1 MKSTE
6 RDVIVVGAGPGGST
20 CAAYLALAGVDV
32 LLLDKEVWPR
42 DKPCGD
48 GQTAVACEFL
58 KDIGIA
64 DELASMGF
72 KTKGASFTSPDYN
85 RVNFD
90 MGEASSYVTP
100 RRLFDDL
107 VRKRAIQAGAE
118 MIENAWV
125 YDVIKEDGFIRGVKA
140 KIDGEYVELRSKL
153 VIGADGA
160 HSIIAK
166 KIGMFND
173 DDNEVAVV
181 GRCYYEDVDIP
192 GYLEMHLDKDVL
204 PGYVWIFPMRD
215 GKANV
220 GLGYNRKFYVDVPD
234 LEVTLEKWIVESPYG
249 ECLRGKRRIGEFR
262 GWRIPYAT
270 GAFDNYVDGCML
282 IGDAGSLITPFTAE
296 GIGPAMASGHLVS
309 KICQK
314 ALRLGD
320 FSCHVLMEYKVQ
332 WDNEYG
338 PAIKRIKSIES
349 AFQSAETINGYMA
362 KFKGNPDAR
371 EMFLGMMHITD

>member
-32 LLLDKEVWPR
+32 LLLDKEIWPR
-42 DKPCGD
+42 EKPCGD
-48 GQTAVACEFL
+48 GQTGVSFKFV
-58 KDIGIA
+58 KDLGIA
-64 DELASMGF
+64 DELAAAGF
-72 KTKGASFTSPDYN
+72 KTKGASFTSPDHN
-85 RVNFD
+85 RIDFD

-100 RRLFDDL
+100 RRLFDDM
-107 VRKRAIQAGAE
+107 VRKRAIRAGAE
-118 MIENAWV
+118 MLQNAWV
-125 YDVIKEDGFIRGVKA
+125 YDVIKEDGFVRGVRA
-140 KIDGEYVELRSKL
+140 KIDGEHVELRSKL

-166 KIGMFND
+166 KIGMFGD
-173 DDNEVAVV
+173 DDNDVAVV

-192 GYLEMHLDKDVL
+192 GYLEMHLDKNVL

-234 LEVTLEKWIVESPYG
+234 LQDTLDRWIVESPYG

-270 GAFDNYVDGCML
+270 GAYDNYVNGCML

-296 GIGPAMASGHLVS
+296 GIGPAMASGHMVS
-309 KICQK
+309 GTCQK
-314 ALRLGD
+314 ALLSGD
-320 FSCHVLMEYKVQ
+320 VSCNVLKEYKEQ
-332 WDNEYG
+332 WDAEYG
-338 PAIKRIKSIES
+338 PAIKKIKSIES
-349 AFQSAETINGYMA
+349 AFQNAEVINTYMA
-362 KFKGNPDAR
+362 KFKDNPAAKQ
-371 EMFLGMMHITD
+371 MFLSMMHITK

>member
-1 MKSTE
+1 MKPTE
-6 RDVIVVGAGPGGST
+6 RDVIVVGAGPAGST

-32 LLLDKEVWPR
+32 LLLDKEIWPR
-42 DKPCGD
+42 EKPCGD
-48 GQTAVACEFL
+48 GQTGVAFEFI
-58 KDIGIA
+58 KDLGIA
-64 DELASMGF
+64 DELAAVGF
-72 KTKGASFTSPDYN
+72 KTKGASFTSPDLN
-85 RVNFD
+85 RVDFD

-100 RRLFDDL
+100 RRLFDDM
-107 VRKRAIQAGAE
+107 VRRRAIRAGAE
-118 MIENAWV
+118 MLQNAWV
-125 YDVIKEDGFIRGVKA
+125 YDVIKEDGFVRGVRA

-166 KIGMFND
+166 KIGMFGD
-173 DDNEVAVV
+173 DDNDVAVV

-192 GYLEMHLDKDVL
+192 GYLEMHLDKNVL

-234 LEVTLEKWIVESPYG
+234 LQDTLDRWIVESPYG

-270 GAFDNYVDGCML
+270 GAHDNYVDGCML

-296 GIGPAMASGHLVS
+296 GIGPAMASGHMVS
-309 KICQK
+309 GICQK
-314 ALRLGD
+314 ALLSGD
-320 FSCHVLMEYKVQ
+320 ASCNVLKEYKEQ
-332 WDNEYG
+332 WDAQYG
-338 PAIKRIKSIES
+338 PAIKKIKSIES
-349 AFQSAETINGYMA
+349 AFQNAEVINTYMA
-362 KFKGNPDAR
+362 KFKDNPAAK
-371 EMFLGMMHITD
+371 EMFLSMMHITK